1 MIKALHQNKPFYLY
15 FLSLLLF
22 ACLFTGCFDTDTDS
36 LIIETVDLQKIK
48 DGTYEGEYKNFPVIA
63 VVSIKVKN
71 HKITEIDIKVK
82 NHKITEIEIIKHR
95 EGKGEKAEAI
105 IEDVI
110 RAQSLEVDTISG
122 ATRSSKCILKAI
134 ENALQRGI

>member
-22 ACLFTGCFDTDTDS
+22 VCLFTGCIDTDTDS

-48 DGTYEGEYKNFPVIA
+48 DGTYEGEYKSFPVIA

-71 HKITEIDIKVK
+71 HKITEIK
-82 NHKITEIEIIKHR
+82 IIKHR

>member
-71 HKITEIDIKVK
+71 HKITEI
-82 NHKITEIEIIKHR
+82 EIIKHR

-110 RAQSLEVDTISG
+110 RAQSLDVDTISG

-134 ENALQRGI
+134 ENALQMGI

>member
-1 MIKALHQNKPFYLY
+1 MIKALHQNKLFYLY

-22 ACLFTGCFDTDTDS
+22 VCLFTGCIDTDTDS
-36 LIIETVDLQKIK
+36 IIIEDVDLQKIK
-48 DGTYEGEYKNFPVIA
+48 NGTYEGEYKIFPVIA
-63 VVSIKVKN
+63 VVS
-71 HKITEIDIKVK
+71 IKVK

-110 RAQSLEVDTISG
+110 RTQSIEVDTISG
-122 ATRSSKCILKAI
+122 ATLSSKCILKAI
-134 ENALQRGI
+134 ENALKRGL